1 MIENL
6 NEDRTVDEALQIIRD
21 AMENNDSAFPND
33 FSAKSVG
40 TTVTGT
46 FHGLTRLEY
55 FAGKALSGYS
65 VNDMPLKAAERSLKA
80 AKELIRLLD
89 EEKKDS

>member
-21 AMENNDSAFPND
+21 AMENNDSAFPHD

-55 FAGKALSGYS
+55 FAGKALS
-65 VNDMPLKAAERSLKA
+65 
-80 AKELIRLLD
+80 
-89 EEKKDS
+89 